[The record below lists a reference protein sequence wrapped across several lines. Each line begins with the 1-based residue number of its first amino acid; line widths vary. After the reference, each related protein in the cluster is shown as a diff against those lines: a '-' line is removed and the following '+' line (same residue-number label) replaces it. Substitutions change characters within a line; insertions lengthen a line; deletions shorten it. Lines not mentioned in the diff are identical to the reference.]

1 MNTYCEI
8 VWLLHGRSSR
18 SDPTPMTIY
27 ELHLVYHAGT
37 PSHQPDLYY
46 PTTTT
51 SNEYYIESQVDTQD
65 VIQYNDNTLAP
76 AG

>member
-1 MNTYCEI
+1 MAPSWTFFQ
-8 VWLLHGRSSR
+8 VG
-18 SDPTPMTIY
+18 SDFDDHLGTPSCF
-27 ELHLVYHAGT
+27 HAGM

-46 PTTTT
+46 PTTTS
-51 SNEYYIESQVDTQD
+51 SNEFYIESQVDTQV